1 MRRKTS
7 VICGLLLGLGG
18 APLALA
24 QGGTTE
30 PGTTGTTAP
39 TGETPSTGTSTT
51 AEPACGPPTTLE
63 FKSGS
68 AVLSPNAR
76 TVLDKMVMVAKDKT
90 SPTYRLRGPAITG
103 TSTSKV
109 KKAEQ
114 LTQRRDDA
122 IRSYLTQ
129 VGVDPASI
137 TSMPTREGGLPPLD
151 NPKAMEVSS
160 CGAPIAVAAPP
171 PPLEVPP
178 VAAETPP
185 VPPAPPPAM
194 EPLPPPAPLP
204 VAQEKPAPKGPMSRV
219 GVGAMVGGGVTGFID
234 KQSRAFTDPGGSW
247 EARASVGTR
256 LPLALEAAYVGSAQN
271 ITALGLSDNAK
282 LIGNGAEA
290 TARFNFTKRAIQPYI
305 FAGVGWEHYTLD
317 NTGAN
322 TSSLRDTDDVL
333 TVPGGVGISFRLA
346 SSLLLDLRGT
356 ARATFS
362 DDLMNG
368 PYASTGQ
375 DARLHN
381 WNAGARLGWEF

>member
-1 MRRKTS
+1 
-7 VICGLLLGLGG
+7 
-18 APLALA
+18 
-24 QGGTTE
+24 
-30 PGTTGTTAP
+30 
-39 TGETPSTGTSTT
+39 
-51 AEPACGPPTTLE
+51 
-63 FKSGS
+63 
-68 AVLSPNAR
+68 
-76 TVLDKMVMVAKDKT
+76 
-90 SPTYRLRGPAITG
+90 
-103 TSTSKV
+103 
-109 KKAEQ
+109 
-114 LTQRRDDA
+114 
-122 IRSYLTQ
+122 
-129 VGVDPASI
+129 
-137 TSMPTREGGLPPLD
+137 
-151 NPKAMEVSS
+151 
-160 CGAPIAVAAPP
+160 
-171 PPLEVPP
+171 
-178 VAAETPP
+178 
-185 VPPAPPPAM
+185 
-194 EPLPPPAPLP
+194 
-204 VAQEKPAPKGPMSRV
+204 MSRV